1 MPEYPNYCSTEC
13 KPNADLKTINELRLF
28 KTFHEFFMQFIVSSV
43 PLINVLLLF
52 GSHIDLSL
60 LFVCALAIS
69 RFAFFCFR
77 FIITQK
83 RKPRQT
89 TGLQTLNLST
99 LSAFFLIEHV
109 RFIFPNM
116 KTEYLPDDSEHVNLQ
131 KKPYV

>member
-1 MPEYPNYCSTEC
+1 M
-13 KPNADLKTINELRLF
+13 
-28 KTFHEFFMQFIVSSV
+28 SSI

-60 LFVCALAIS
+60 LLCVSLSLQSLCFLLFYIHQHPNTFDLDEMSCSIALIPTLARGYIYAAHFS
-69 RFAFFCFR
+69 KLNGTPCRTRTHINHTRIMMSYPIRRMA
-77 FIITQK
+77 QK

-109 RFIFPNM
+109 
-116 KTEYLPDDSEHVNLQ
+116 
-131 KKPYV
+131 